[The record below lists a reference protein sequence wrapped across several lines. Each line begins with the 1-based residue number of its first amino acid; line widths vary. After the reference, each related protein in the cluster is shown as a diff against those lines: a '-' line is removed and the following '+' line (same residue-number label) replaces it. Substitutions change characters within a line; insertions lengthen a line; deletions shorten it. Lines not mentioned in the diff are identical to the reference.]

1 MGQFDIACCIV
12 LFIASI
18 ICVPLLLLVM
28 LPVVF
33 EYFCGNSMPV
43 RKIIEDGSFVLFIGS
58 ISLCAILLALGSYL
72 DGVI

>member
-18 ICVPLLLLVM
+18 ICIPLTLLVM
-28 LPVVF
+28 LPAVF
-33 EYFCGNSMPV
+33 EYFCGNYMPV
-43 RKIIEDGSFVLFIGS
+43 LKTIEDGSFVLFIGS
-58 ISLCAILLALGSYL
+58 ASFCVMLLVLGSYL